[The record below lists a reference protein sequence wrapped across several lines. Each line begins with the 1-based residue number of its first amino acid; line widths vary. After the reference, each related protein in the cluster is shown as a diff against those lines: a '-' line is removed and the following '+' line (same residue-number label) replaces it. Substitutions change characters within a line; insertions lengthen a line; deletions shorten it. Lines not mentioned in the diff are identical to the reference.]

1 MAGHAYPAAV
11 LPREQANER
20 PSRASVTAPLM
31 LAGLCVLALALLWA
45 IAEHV
50 GPVRVADARIL
61 HDFTLIENPR
71 INSAAR
77 HLLYLLNAGQFAIW
91 ALALVLF
98 ALARERP
105 RLALAVAL
113 MVTLAPLTAEF
124 LKPLLAVTHVSIGE
138 DRPIGAASWPSGHA
152 TAATALAL
160 SVVLIVPSR
169 RRALTLTFAVAF
181 MLLVGAALLIRAW
194 HMPSDVLGG
203 YLLGTCCA
211 ALALAGVRASER
223 RWPSRASRRRN
234 GDEARPDRADARDE
248 RSALLRGRRAEA

>member
-11 LPREQANER
+11 LPRDGAIER
-20 PSRASVTAPLM
+20 PSRAGAKAPL
-31 LAGLCVLALALLWA
+31 LIAGLSFLALALVWA
-45 IAEHV
+45 IAAHV

-71 INSAAR
+71 INSVAR
-77 HLLYLLNAGQFAIW
+77 RLLYLLNEAQFVIW
-91 ALALVLF
+91 AIALVLF

-113 MVTLAPLTAEF
+113 VLALAPFSAEL
-124 LKPLLAVTHVSIGE
+124 LKPLLAVPHLSVGE

-160 SVVLIVPSR
+160 CAVMIVPSR
-169 RRALTLTFAVAF
+169 WRLLASTLAAAF
-181 MLLVGAALLIRAW
+181 VLLVGAALLIRAW

-203 YLLGTCCA
+203 YLLGTFWA
-211 ALALAGVRASER
+211 ALAVAGVRASER
-223 RWPSRASRRRN
+223 RWK
-234 GDEARPDRADARDE
+234 
-248 RSALLRGRRAEA
+248 RS